1 MPIHLDIVMGLVIGI
16 GLSAACGF
24 RVFVP
29 LLGLSAAGLSGHLAL
44 APGFEWIGTWPALA
58 AFATATVLE
67 VGAYYIPWLDH
78 FLDTVASPAAILA
91 GTLTTA
97 SLLGTTDPFLK
108 WSLAIIAG
116 GGAAGLVQAGT
127 VALRT
132 LSGILTAGLGNFLVS
147 TGELMAAI
155 LFTFLAIIIPALA
168 LVLALWTLALAIMKW
183 RQWRRQSPAGN
194 NVPTPPGRRP

>member
-1 MPIHLDIVMGLVIGI
+1 MPNHLDIVMGLVIGI

-58 AFATATVLE
+58 AFAFATLLE
-67 VGAYYIPWLDH
+67 IGAYYIPWLDH
-78 FLDTVASPAAILA
+78 LLDTMASPAAILA
-91 GTLTTA
+91 GTLATA
-97 SLLGTTDPFLK
+97 SLIGTTDPLLK

-132 LSGILTAGLGNFLVS
+132 LSGLLTAGLGNFLVS
-147 TGELMAAI
+147 TGELAAAI
-155 LFTFLAIIIPALA
+155 LFTILAIVVPVLA
-168 LVLALWTLALAIMKW
+168 LVLVLWTLALAIMKW
-183 RQWRRQSPAGN
+183 RQWRRQNPAGN
-194 NVPTPPGRRP
+194 SAPERPRRLP